1 MDNIFS
7 TLWKYRPQGV
17 INPEEN
23 FFTESFKFILKTDPA
38 FCDKFVKLIAANNL
52 KPPFKI
58 ESQVIHGNSII
69 DLQISDRFG
78 EKILVEIKV
87 GAKQNI
93 EITDEGNQIEQIE
106 KYLRLKK
113 GLVCFIERNSSE
125 ISDRI
130 KTNSNFTG
138 RYEWSQIYE
147 LLSGHIRSNKKQ
159 NDLARYFE
167 ESFINFMKQKNM
179 LPFEK
184 FTKED
189 MEISPLV
196 PDLYERMEDFLEYAK
211 NNKAI
216 VGFCEKNGLEI
227 GNPYFDAYRNLAVY
241 FSKKGNRI
249 SSVCS
254 FFMGF
259 EYISQIEMEDRGHDS
274 PGVYFFISILCP
286 RIKNADI
293 IRNKLVKPSPQFKKI
308 YMDTD
313 ASNEIIY
320 YSVFFPKFADL
331 GREGMVKCIFKAL
344 QEMGKNG
351 IIKAIN
357 PYLS

>member
-7 TLWKYRPQGV
+7 TLWKYRPQGE

-38 FCDKFVKLIAANNL
+38 FCDKFVKLITENRL

-58 ESQVIHGNSII
+58 ESQVVYGYSII
-69 DLQISDRFG
+69 DLQIVDRHG
-78 EKILVEIKV
+78 KKILVEIKV

-93 EITDEGNQIEQIE
+93 EITNEGDQIEQIE

-113 GLVCFIERNSSE
+113 GLVCFIERDSSE

-147 LLSGHIRSNKKQ
+147 LLSGHIRSNKKR
-159 NDLARYFE
+159 NDLVRYFE

-184 FTKED
+184 FTRED

-211 NNKAI
+211 SSKAI
-216 VGFCEKNGLEI
+216 TGFCEKNGLDI

-241 FSKKGNRI
+241 FSKKGKRL
-249 SSVCS
+249 SSDCY

-259 EYISQIEMEDRGHDS
+259 EYISHLEMEDRGREL
-274 PGVYFFISILCP
+274 PGVYFFISVLCP
-286 RIKNADI
+286 RVKNAEI
-293 IRNKLVKPSPQFKKI
+293 IRVKLTKPSAQFRKNC
-308 YMDTD
+308 MNFNT
-313 ASNEIIY
+313 SNEIVD
-320 YSVFFPKFADL
+320 YSIIFSKFANL
-331 GREGMVKCIFKAL
+331 GREGMVKCILKAL
-344 QEMGKNG
+344 QEMEKNG
-351 IIKAIN
+351 IIKAID
-357 PYLS
+357 PYL